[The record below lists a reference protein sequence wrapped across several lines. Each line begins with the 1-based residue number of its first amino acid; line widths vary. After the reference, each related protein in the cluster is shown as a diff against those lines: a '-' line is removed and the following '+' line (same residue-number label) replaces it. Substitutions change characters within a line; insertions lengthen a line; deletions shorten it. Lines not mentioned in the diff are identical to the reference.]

1 MLSLGMAAQ
10 GAGCVFMYGL
20 PFLLPALRT
29 GRGLTLVQAGVLIGA
44 PSAGMLITLIAWGW
58 VADRYGER
66 PAMTT
71 GLALAGGL
79 LIAAAYAHSTILLG
93 TMLALAG
100 AAAAAANAASGRV
113 VLGWFPKEKRGMA
126 MGWRQTAQP
135 LGVAIA
141 GVIVPLC
148 ATVRAALLAMAAI
161 CIVVAALVAIFVVD
175 PPRPGPATAGR
186 SASPYRQP
194 ALWRVHGASM
204 LLVVPQFATAGFAL
218 TYLVTDQHWHAATAS
233 RLIAA
238 AQLAGAAGRLLCGR
252 WSDRVRSRVRPMRQL
267 ALVNGATMMLL
278 AAAVSTGL
286 GVPMVIAALV
296 ISMSGN
302 GLAFTA
308 VSEMAGSSWAGRA
321 LGAQNTG
328 QNLIAAGTPAVIG
341 AIVSGP
347 GFAAAFALAGALA
360 LAAAIAVPAET
371 APPPV
376 LASPPPPSRVRS
388 SPRCSDAEPP
398 MVEGPVRGGTGRAL
412 HAAISRS
419 TARRSS

>member
-20 PFLLPALRT
+20 PFLLPAFRAE
-29 GRGLTLVQAGVLIGA
+29 RGLTLVQAGILVGA
-44 PSAGMLITLIAWGW
+44 PSAGMLLTLIAWGW

-71 GLALAGGL
+71 GLALAAGFL
-79 LIAAAYAHSTILLG
+79 VAAAYAGSPALLG
-93 TMLALAG
+93 IMLALAG
-100 AAAAAANAASGRV
+100 ASAAAANAASGRV
-113 VLGWFPKEKRGMA
+113 VLGWFPKEKRGVA

-135 LGVAIA
+135 LGVALA
-141 GVIVPLC
+141 GVVVPLC
-148 ATVRAALLAMAAI
+148 ATIRVALLVMAVI
-161 CIVVAALVAIFVVD
+161 CLVVAVLVAAFVID
-175 PPRPGPATAGR
+175 PPRPAVAGSGR
-186 SASPYRQP
+186 AASPYNQP

-204 LLVVPQFATAGFAL
+204 LLVVPQFATSGFAL
-218 TYLVTDQHWHAATAS
+218 TYLVTDQHWHTGTAS

-252 WSDRVRSRVRPMRQL
+252 WSDRVSSRVGPMRQL
-267 ALVNGATMMLL
+267 AVVNAAVMMLL
-278 AAAVSTGL
+278 AAAVSTRW

-308 VSEMAGSSWAGRA
+308 VSELAGGSWAGRA

-341 AIVSGP
+341 AIVTGA
-347 GFAAAFALAGALA
+347 GFAAAFGIAGVFA
-360 LAAAIAVPAET
+360 LAAAVAVPGEG
-371 APPPV
+371 
-376 LASPPPPSRVRS
+376 ASPPVPGRR
-388 SPRCSDAEPP
+388 
-398 MVEGPVRGGTGRAL
+398 PVAGLVAGDGNQL
-412 HAAISRS
+412 PL
-419 TARRSS
+419 